1 MKLHIKLLVS
11 TLILFSTYANAQSKS
26 EVEILQKQL
35 ISKMT
40 GNENWSDSEVLNE
53 RSSSADRKTAAEIL
67 THALAEI
74 LLDPERHNYM
84 HPNVNAL
91 VDLLFAPYKGTNVYA
106 VIPATTLSDE
116 FVVIGAHY
124 DSEPGAPGADDNATG
139 VALVYALAYQISL
152 MEDRSRNF
160 MIVFFDQEE
169 SDEIG
174 SKAFARKLKKEG
186 VKVHSVHIA
195 DMVGW
200 DADGDFAIEISP
212 ASSVMAP
219 AYEKSADD
227 LGVPIKKTN
236 VMSSDHKS
244 FYDAGY
250 PSILVTEEFVGGDFN
265 PNYHSP
271 NDTYQIVNFEY
282 LSSCTE
288 LMYGVMSKLA
298 SESN

>member
-1 MKLHIKLLVS
+1 MKLYMKLLVVA
-11 TLILFSTYANAQSKS
+11 LIGFSVCANAQSKS
-26 EVEILQKQL
+26 EVEIIQKQL

-40 GNENWSDSEVLNE
+40 GNESWSDSKVLKE
-53 RSSSADRKTAAEIL
+53 RSSTDDRKTAAEIL
-67 THALAEI
+67 THALTEI
-74 LLDPERHNYM
+74 SLDPERHNYM

-106 VIPATTLSDE
+106 VIPSTTLSDE
-116 FVVIGAHY
+116 FVIIGAHY

-139 VALVYALAYQISL
+139 VAMVYALAYQISQ
-152 MEDRSRNF
+152 MEDRTRNF
-160 MIVFFDQEE
+160 MVVFFDQEE

-186 VKVHSVHIA
+186 VNVHSVHVA

-200 DADGDFAIEISP
+200 DSDGDLAIEISP
-212 ASSVMAP
+212 ASSAMAP
-219 AYEKSADD
+219 VYEEVAEDH
-227 LGVPIKKTN
+227 GVPIMKTN

-244 FYDAGY
+244 FHDMGY
-250 PSILVTEEFVGGDFN
+250 SSILVTEEFVNGDFN

-271 NDTYQIVNFEY
+271 DDTYETVNFEY
-282 LSSCTE
+282 LSSCTA

-298 SESN
+298 SEK